1 MSEFTNTM
9 FESIKSALTQTPEA
23 KTSYKDIIKYETGK
37 TYVVRL
43 LPNIKNPA
51 KTFYHY
57 YTQGFQSFSTGKY
70 ISAVSP
76 ATFNERDPISET
88 KYKLLKTGSEEEK
101 KKAETLVRREQWLVN
116 CYVISD
122 PTNPDNNNKVKALRF
137 GRQLHKV
144 ITRAIDGEDADDLG
158 ARVFD
163 LSSKGVNLKVV
174 VENQGGFPTF
184 VSSKFTSPKAIDG
197 MDDKT
202 AKETYNSTI
211 DLENMFPARSYEQ
224 LKELLDEHFFCNTE
238 TNDTDTVA
246 EVAVP
251 RKSDPRVEPS
261 RETAKATSVDDDEV
275 KKLLSGLDND

>member
-144 ITRAIDGEDADDLG
+144 ITRAMDGEDADDLG